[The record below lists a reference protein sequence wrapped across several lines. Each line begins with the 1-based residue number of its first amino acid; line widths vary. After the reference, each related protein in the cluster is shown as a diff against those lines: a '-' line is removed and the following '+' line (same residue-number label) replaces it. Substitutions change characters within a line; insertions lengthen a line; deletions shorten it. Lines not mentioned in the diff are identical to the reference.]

1 MKKIFNTMTGVV
13 LAGGLLHASPY
24 DSNDFDDEF
33 RRMQHYINTVFNS
46 HFSSSYRHG
55 LYPKANFYD
64 KNDQYLLEF
73 ELAGVD
79 KNDINVSIVK
89 DNLLTVEGNKK
100 REIKTNNRTSFQEEI
115 YFGKFKRV
123 VQLPKNSDTQKIDV
137 KHTNGVLTVTIP
149 KKAPEIEQSKVLP
162 IN

>member
-1 MKKIFNTMTGVV
+1 MRKLLNTLVGITLLSG
-13 LAGGLLHASPY
+13 ALHASPFE
-24 DSNDFDDEF
+24 SNDFDDEF
-33 RRMQHYINTVFNS
+33 RRMQHYINSVFDS

-64 KNDQYLLEF
+64 RDDKYILEF

-79 KNDINVSIVK
+79 KDDLNVSIVK
-89 DNLLTVEGNKK
+89 DNLLTIEGEKK
-100 REIKTNNRTSFQEEI
+100 RKLKTTHRLQFREEI

-123 VQLPKNSDTQKIDV
+123 IELPQNSDANSIDV
-137 KHTNGVLTVTIP
+137 KHSNGILTITIP
-149 KKAPEIEQSKVLP
+149 KKAPQKAKAKVLP

>member
-73 ELAGVD
+73 ELAELIKTILMSQLSRIICLPSRAI
-79 KNDINVSIVK
+79 KNEKSKPTIEHRFKKRFTLANLNVSYNYPKTLIR
-89 DNLLTVEGNKK
+89 K
-100 REIKTNNRTSFQEEI
+100 RLMSNTPMG
-115 YFGKFKRV
+115 Y
-123 VQLPKNSDTQKIDV
+123 
-137 KHTNGVLTVTIP
+137 
-149 KKAPEIEQSKVLP
+149 
-162 IN
+162 

>member
-1 MKKIFNTMTGVV
+1 MKKIFNTFASIV
-13 LAGGLLHASPY
+13 LVSGLLFASPF

-33 RRMQHYINTVFNS
+33 RRMQHYINSVFDS

-64 KNDQYLLEF
+64 KNNQYILEF

-79 KNDINVSIVK
+79 KKDINVSIVK
-89 DNLLTVEGNKK
+89 DNLLTIEGNKK
-100 REIKTNNRTSFQEEI
+100 REIKTNNRSQFREEL

-123 VQLPKNSDTQKIDV
+123 VQLPKNSDAEKIDV
-137 KHTNGVLTVTIP
+137 KHRNGILTITIP
-149 KKAPEIEQSKVLP
+149 KTTPKIPKSKVLP